1 MLKFTRPRGIRLAL
15 STGVLALATAG
26 GLTAAAVPAFASNQ
40 PTATITS
47 TSNGPYCPTLRV
59 YGTGFAGP
67 GFAQVDLWY
76 SGASAPVATYYT
88 WISGDG
94 YGTFEGGPIDI
105 PTTSTPYSYSENW
118 FVIVHT
124 RGWSSSAVSNGWYCI
139 GG

>member
-26 GLTAAAVPAFASNQ
+26 GLTAAGVPAFASPP
-40 PTATITS
+40 PTATLAS
-47 TSNGPYCPTLRV
+47 TSDGPYCPTLRV
-59 YGTGFAGP
+59 NGSGFAGP

-76 SGASAPVATYYT
+76 DGASAPVATYYT
-88 WISGDG
+88 WITGDG
-94 YGTFEGGPIDI
+94 YGKFEGGPIDI
-105 PTTSTPYSYSENW
+105 PTTLTRYSENW

-124 RGWSSSAVSNGWYCI
+124 RGWSSYAWSNGWYCI